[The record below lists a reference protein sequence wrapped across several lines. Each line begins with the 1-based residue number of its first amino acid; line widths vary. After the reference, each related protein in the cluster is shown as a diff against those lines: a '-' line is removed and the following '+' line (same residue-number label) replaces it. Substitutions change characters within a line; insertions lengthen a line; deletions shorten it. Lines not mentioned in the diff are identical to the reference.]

1 MTMSQQAAPR
11 AAKSGA
17 LRRPRGLLRAAI
29 AGLLPLLLLGCFAKS
44 PPRVG
49 APYDAVIVPGCP
61 SAPDG
66 SLSPCQKSRAAWAS
80 VLWQRGGTQHFITS
94 GAAVYTPY
102 VEAEAL
108 AAALVALG
116 VPSDRVYLD
125 SEALHTDENM
135 YNAARIA
142 GQLGFTHVAVA
153 SQGLQARGGCSIVI
167 DRGIR
172 CTPLPLEDAPTGA
185 KLATHAATLSE
196 LRSRR
201 LDAWQPLAEVEAAR
215 RQQTGRRRLP
225 SYVLYPYLSLRR
237 AFGSDTSPVWI
248 PSPTTPPAP
257 LRWSDLYSD
266 KRR

>member
-1 MTMSQQAAPR
+1 MAMSQQPPARKPR
-11 AAKSGA
+11 LP
-17 LRRPRGLLRAAI
+17 LRMSIG
-29 AGLLPLLLLGCFAKS
+29 GLLPLLLLGCFAKS

-66 SLSPCQKSRAAWAS
+66 SLSPCQKSRAAWAG
-80 VLWQRGGTQHFITS
+80 VLWQRGQASHFITS
-94 GAAVYTPY
+94 GAAVHTPY

-116 VPSDRVYLD
+116 VPGERVYLD
-125 SEALHTDENM
+125 REALHTDENM

-153 SQGLQARGGCSIVI
+153 SQGLQARGGCNIVI

-172 CTPLPLEDAPTGA
+172 CTPLPLEDAPTQA
-185 KLATHAATLSE
+185 TIADHATALAE
-196 LRSRR
+196 LRSPRQ
-201 LDAWQPLAEVEAAR
+201 DPWHPLAEVEAAR

-225 SYVLYPYLSLRR
+225 SGVLYPYLWLRR
-237 AFGSDTSPVWI
+237 TFGGDTSPAWI
-248 PSPTTPPAP
+248 PPPTTTPAP